1 MTLKKWKLKKLNSND
16 TFSKGAKIVLQHR
29 LNIILKKIKLY
40 LKNPSIENLHQVR
53 ISIRR
58 IRYSLEVFINCF
70 DNKIYTQFYDLVT
83 ELQDFTGKGRD
94 LDIIKNYINEKFVST
109 KNISQINKNIDG
121 DKNQLEENI
130 KLELLKFI
138 HCDLTKKFSELIK

>member
-1 MTLKKWKLKKLNSND
+1 MTLKKWKLKKLNSDD
-16 TFSKGAKIVLQHR
+16 TFSDGAKIVLQHR
-29 LNIILKKIKLY
+29 LNIIIKKIKLY

-70 DNKIYTQFYDLVT
+70 DNKIYAQFYDLVT

-94 LDIIKNYINEKFVST
+94 LDIIKNYINEKFGNT
-109 KNISQINKNIDG
+109 KKIFQINKNIDL

-138 HCDLTKKFSELIK
+138 HCDLTKKFSELIN